1 MARPKLPN
9 LEKKEKLNLTVS
21 REVKEMLDL
30 IRIEKNIS
38 ISAFLEEAVMKEYR
52 KLQKAEKA
60 EKAEKV
66 EEPQLAGQMNLTDLE
81 TKAKLEK
88 ELAYMNNEKESL

>member
-1 MARPKLPN
+1 
-9 LEKKEKLNLTVS
+9 
-21 REVKEMLDL
+21 
-30 IRIEKNIS
+30 
-38 ISAFLEEAVMKEYR
+38 MKEYR